1 MGRAYTEEDW
11 QNMTV
16 ADRWNT
22 DYDRMAYGWASE
34 QEPQPAQA
42 AEEDRKRRLALL
54 LQEQNR
60 MQQNQLPQHHGI
72 AFEGMN
78 EKPLEGVTDWIGDGV
93 ADLADKLGLPQESL
107 IVLGLVTKNGK
118 VTKRG
123 FQALINRAKPFN
135 NKAKSFNGNKKTTNT
150 SGGSKLNNKT
160 DEFVG
165 PPNQTYKS
173 IMESGAASAGAKN
186 NILKKLMSNMTN
198 NKGRWGTGALIG
210 GSVAN
215 NQFSSVDDGQSK
227 EPLISFVDKE
237 VKKQPN
243 VITPVHD
250 VNYRNKLA
258 KQYYL
263 IHSTQ
268 GEEAANEFIGAHIN
282 DNPAAIKA
290 VTDKNATFVS
300 AKNNELDKL
309 MKEAEDMENRLGEGT
324 IVDNPYKK
332 PELEPAPDN
341 RSDWEKFK
349 DKHSYW
355 FDKSKG
361 GYSAGTNR
369 AQEVGQLMTEM
380 FSPSHWG
387 IRGNVAKLRN
397 AASIAEGKAATAA
410 TTARNKQREAQF
422 KRLWDEASKNPKNF
436 ALMIRGY
443 LPDDSPW
450 WQLWGE
456 MSEENKESYAMALA
470 IKANEIQQDYLTK
483 KGELAN
489 MESLMAAAIKRTPKP
504 TA

>member
-1 MGRAYTEEDW
+1 
-11 QNMTV
+11 
-16 ADRWNT
+16 
-22 DYDRMAYGWASE
+22 
-34 QEPQPAQA
+34 
-42 AEEDRKRRLALL
+42 
-54 LQEQNR
+54 
-60 MQQNQLPQHHGI
+60 
-72 AFEGMN
+72 
-78 EKPLEGVTDWIGDGV
+78 
-93 ADLADKLGLPQESL
+93 
-107 IVLGLVTKNGK
+107 
-118 VTKRG
+118 
-123 FQALINRAKPFN
+123 
-135 NKAKSFNGNKKTTNT
+135 
-150 SGGSKLNNKT
+150 
-160 DEFVG
+160 
-165 PPNQTYKS
+165 
-173 IMESGAASAGAKN
+173 
-186 NILKKLMSNMTN
+186 
-198 NKGRWGTGALIG
+198 
-210 GSVAN
+210 
-215 NQFSSVDDGQSK
+215 
-227 EPLISFVDKE
+227 
-237 VKKQPN
+237 
-243 VITPVHD
+243 
-250 VNYRNKLA
+250 
-258 KQYYL
+258 
-263 IHSTQ
+263 
-268 GEEAANEFIGAHIN
+268 
-282 DNPAAIKA
+282 
-290 VTDKNATFVS
+290 
-300 AKNNELDKL
+300 

-324 IVDNPYKK
+324 IVDNPYKE